1 MIASTESAG
10 CRLAVVMSS
19 LSCMGCWTPK
29 PCRRPMPSNRKLGM
43 QQKSTPSAMGL
54 NLSLS
59 ASNLESCT
67 KTIIPV
73 SCSYAI
79 RLIAFNGVIEMSGI
93 VRAYMY
99 VPSLLSSGEARAK
112 KVILAADAVY
122 NEEQAISRVT
132 QWREIYNSL
141 GNIPLIHYEYIPPLV
156 VM

>member
-1 MIASTESAG
+1 
-10 CRLAVVMSS
+10 
-19 LSCMGCWTPK
+19 
-29 PCRRPMPSNRKLGM
+29 
-43 QQKSTPSAMGL
+43 
-54 NLSLS
+54 
-59 ASNLESCT
+59 
-67 KTIIPV
+67 
-73 SCSYAI
+73 
-79 RLIAFNGVIEMSGI
+79 MSGI